1 MLAAAWLAPPSWS
14 AGRQMWKGRDMIRV
28 LAAVALTLLGT
39 IPSLAHEYGKKG
51 ITVAHPWARA
61 TPAGAKVGGA
71 YLEIK
76 AAKGVADRLV
86 AARSAVAG
94 AVELHSHV
102 HEGGVMKMRK
112 VDAIAVP
119 KGKSVVLAP
128 SGFHV
133 MLMDLKAPL
142 KEGDLLKLTL
152 VFEKAGE
159 IEVDASV
166 EPVGALGPHGF
177 DHQPG
182 HEPSKGGAK
191 AGAKPSQSGG
201 HKH

>member
-1 MLAAAWLAPPSWS
+1 MNRFATALIAALVAAAP
-14 AGRQMWKGRDMIRV
+14 AG
-28 LAAVALTLLGT
+28 
-39 IPSLAHEYGKKG
+39 AHEYGAKG

-61 TPAGAKVGGA
+61 TPPGAKVGAA

-76 AAKGVADRLV
+76 AGKGVKDRLV
-86 AARSAVAG
+86 GAKSAVAG
-94 AVELHSHV
+94 TAEIHEHV
-102 HEGGVMKMRK
+102 NEGGVMKMRK
-112 VDAIAVP
+112 VDAVAVP
-119 KGKSVVLAP
+119 AGKSLVLAP
-128 SGFHV
+128 GGHHV

-166 EPVGALGPHGF
+166 EPVGAKGPHGF

-182 HEPSKGGAK
+182 HEPAKAGAK
-191 AGAKPSQSGG
+191 AGA